1 LAARAARRRVPR
13 RTDLW
18 PRVWRR
24 RPLTLGSLLLLG
36 LLVIV
41 ARWRLPQ
48 GSDQERYHD
57 RHFRCVRVVD
67 GDTIDIDVPDGQ
79 YPHTRIRLWGVD
91 TPETVWPGRPQMYF
105 GPEASAFT
113 RSCVEGVNVRVE
125 LSPGRSR
132 DKYGRLLAYVYYG
145 DPPVMLNEELIARGY
160 GYADRRFDHPWKTRF
175 AQLEERARKDRQGLW
190 AGVKPEQ
197 MPAWRQRYDSWRS
210 ASQPSSQ

>member
-1 LAARAARRRVPR
+1 V
-13 RTDLW
+13 
-18 PRVWRR
+18 V
-24 RPLTLGSLLLLG
+24 
-36 LLVIV
+36 V

-57 RHFRCVRVVD
+57 RLYRCVRVVD
-67 GDTIDIDVPDGQ
+67 GDTIDIDVPDGR

-91 TPETVWPGRPQMYF
+91 TPETVWPGQPPMYF

-113 RSCVEGVNVRVE
+113 RSCVEGANVRVE

-132 DKYGRLLAYVYYG
+132 DKYSRLLAYIYFG
-145 DPPVMLNEELIARGY
+145 DPPAMLNEELIVRGY

-175 AQLEERARKDRQGLW
+175 VQLEERAQKERQGLW

-210 ASQPSSQ
+210 ASQPSAN